1 VSNSLLNFGIGLG
14 GGQARG
20 GMIQPKPKHRFRVR
34 VIGFG
39 PVAGGLELTRQV
51 ETVGRP
57 QVQSNAVEVH
67 SYNSVAYY
75 AGKAIW
81 QPVSLTV
88 RDDITNAVSRLV
100 GHQEQKQLNHFTQT
114 QALAGSNYKFEA
126 FIETLDGGDDGVLET
141 WHLEGCWLES
151 IEYGEFDYKTSDPLT
166 IQMSIRYDNAT
177 QEGGLMPLAPQIG
190 SGPMMTG

>member
-1 VSNSLLNFGIGLG
+1 MTNTLVNFGVPYGA
-14 GGQARG
+14 GQGRG
-20 GMIQPKPKHRFRVR
+20 GIIQPKPQHRFRVR

-39 PVAGGLELTRQV
+39 PVAGGLELTQQV
-51 ETVGRP
+51 ESVGRP

-81 QPVSLTV
+81 QPVSLVV
-88 RDDITNAVSRLV
+88 RDDVTNSVSRLI

-141 WHLEGCWLES
+141 WHLEGVWLES
-151 IEYGEFDYKTSDPLT
+151 IEWGSFDYKTSDAVQIT
-166 IQMSIRYDNAT
+166 MSLRYDNAT

-190 SGPMMTG
+190 TGPMMT